1 MLLVL
6 MSDKSVQISIGGR
19 IRERREKLGLSQEE
33 LAKKL
38 GYKSR
43 SSINKIELDQR
54 NLTQSKIKAFADAL
68 GTTPGFIMGWE
79 PDDASRIR
87 MAREV
92 SGFTQ
97 KKLAQQIG
105 VSVATLD
112 AWERGY
118 AKPRKADFDALA
130 AALDMS
136 PYSLYDWDTANDAL
150 ASYMNDMVAD
160 HGPHIFDLIN
170 HFDQLNDLGQTTAV
184 QRVAELT
191 EIDKYK
197 AELTDDRPHDD
208 DPI

>member
-1 MLLVL
+1 
-6 MSDKSVQISIGGR
+6 MSIMTAGQRMK
-19 IRERREKLGLSQEE
+19 EKRKELGLSAEFI
-33 LAKKL
+33 ADKL
-38 GYKSR
+38 GVSPATIYRYEKGD
-43 SSINKIELDQR
+43 IEKIPGNILEQI
-54 NLTQSKIKAFADAL
+54 SKILK
-68 GTTPGFIMGWE
+68 TTPAYLMGWE

-160 HGPHIFDLIN
+160 HGPHIFDLLN

-197 AELTDDRPHDD
+197 AELTDD

>member
-1 MLLVL
+1 
-6 MSDKSVQISIGGR
+6 MSIMTAGQRMK
-19 IRERREKLGLSQEE
+19 EKRKELGLSAEFI
-33 LAKKL
+33 ADKL
-38 GYKSR
+38 GVSPATIYRYEKGD
-43 SSINKIELDQR
+43 IEKIPGNILEQI
-54 NLTQSKIKAFADAL
+54 SKILK
-68 GTTPGFIMGWE
+68 TTPAYLMGWE

-160 HGPHIFDLIN
+160 HGPHIFDLLN

-197 AELTDDRPHDD
+197 AESIDDLPHDD
-208 DPI
+208 DPA

>member
-1 MLLVL
+1 
-6 MSDKSVQISIGGR
+6 MSIMTAGQRMK
-19 IRERREKLGLSQEE
+19 EKRKELGLSAEFI
-33 LAKKL
+33 ADKL
-38 GYKSR
+38 GVSPATIYRYEKGD
-43 SSINKIELDQR
+43 IEKIPGNILEQI
-54 NLTQSKIKAFADAL
+54 SKILK
-68 GTTPGFIMGWE
+68 TTPAYLMGWE

-136 PYSLYDWDTANDAL
+136 PYSLHDWDTANDAL

-160 HGPHIFDLIN
+160 HGPHIFDLLN

>member
-1 MLLVL
+1 
-6 MSDKSVQISIGGR
+6 MSIMTAGQRMK
-19 IRERREKLGLSQEE
+19 EKRKALGLSAEFI
-33 LAKKL
+33 ADKL
-38 GYKSR
+38 GVSPATIYRYEKGD
-43 SSINKIELDQR
+43 IEKIPGNILEQI
-54 NLTQSKIKAFADAL
+54 SKILK
-68 GTTPGFIMGWE
+68 TTPAYLMGWE

-160 HGPHIFDLIN
+160 HGPHIFDLLN

>member
-1 MLLVL
+1 
-6 MSDKSVQISIGGR
+6 MSIMTAGQRMK
-19 IRERREKLGLSQEE
+19 EKRKELGLSAEFI
-33 LAKKL
+33 ADKL
-38 GYKSR
+38 GVSPATIYRYEKGD
-43 SSINKIELDQR
+43 IEKIPGNILEQI
-54 NLTQSKIKAFADAL
+54 SKILK
-68 GTTPGFIMGWE
+68 TTPAYLMGWE

-160 HGPHIFDLIN
+160 HGPHIFDLLN

-197 AELTDDRPHDD
+197 TELTDDRPHDD

>member
-1 MLLVL
+1 MNI
-6 MSDKSVQISIGGR
+6 MTAGQRMK
-19 IRERREKLGLSQEE
+19 EKRKELGLSAEFI
-33 LAKKL
+33 ADKL
-38 GYKSR
+38 RVSPATIYRYEKGD
-43 SSINKIELDQR
+43 IEKIPGNILEQI
-54 NLTQSKIKAFADAL
+54 SKILK
-68 GTTPGFIMGWE
+68 TTPAYLMGWE

-136 PYSLYDWDTANDAL
+136 PYSLYDNDAL

-160 HGPHIFDLIN
+160 HGPHIFDLLN

>member
-1 MLLVL
+1 MTAGQR
-6 MSDKSVQISIGGR
+6 MK
-19 IRERREKLGLSQEE
+19 EKRKELGLSAEFI
-33 LAKKL
+33 ADKL
-38 GYKSR
+38 GVSPATIYRYEKGD
-43 SSINKIELDQR
+43 IEKIPGNILEQI
-54 NLTQSKIKAFADAL
+54 SKILK
-68 GTTPGFIMGWE
+68 TTPAYLMGWE

-160 HGPHIFDLIN
+160 HGPHIFDLLN

>member
-1 MLLVL
+1 
-6 MSDKSVQISIGGR
+6 MSIMTAGQRMK
-19 IRERREKLGLSQEE
+19 EKRKELGLSAEFI
-33 LAKKL
+33 ADKL
-38 GYKSR
+38 GVSPATIYRYEKGD
-43 SSINKIELDQR
+43 IEKIPGNILEQI
-54 NLTQSKIKAFADAL
+54 SKILK
-68 GTTPGFIMGWE
+68 TTPAYLMGWE

-118 AKPRKADFDALA
+118 ARPRKADFDALA

-160 HGPHIFDLIN
+160 HGPHIFDLLN

>member
-1 MLLVL
+1 
-6 MSDKSVQISIGGR
+6 MSIMTAGQRMK
-19 IRERREKLGLSQEE
+19 EKRKELGLSAEFI
-33 LAKKL
+33 ADKL
-38 GYKSR
+38 GVSPATIYRYEKGD
-43 SSINKIELDQR
+43 IEKIPGNILEQI
-54 NLTQSKIKAFADAL
+54 SKILK
-68 GTTPGFIMGWE
+68 TTPAYLMGWE

-136 PYSLYDWDTANDAL
+136 PYSLYDWDPANDAL

-160 HGPHIFDLIN
+160 HGPHIFDLLN

>member
-1 MLLVL
+1 
-6 MSDKSVQISIGGR
+6 MSIMTAGQRMK
-19 IRERREKLGLSQEE
+19 EKRKELGLSAEFI
-33 LAKKL
+33 ADKL
-38 GYKSR
+38 GVSPATIYRYEKGD
-43 SSINKIELDQR
+43 IEKIPGNILEQI
-54 NLTQSKIKAFADAL
+54 SKILK
-68 GTTPGFIMGWE
+68 TTPAYLMGWE

-112 AWERGY
+112 TWERGY

-160 HGPHIFDLIN
+160 HGPHIFDLLN

>member
-1 MLLVL
+1 
-6 MSDKSVQISIGGR
+6 MSIMTAGQRMK
-19 IRERREKLGLSQEE
+19 EKRKELGLSAEFI
-33 LAKKL
+33 ADKL
-38 GYKSR
+38 GVSPATIYRYEKGD
-43 SSINKIELDQR
+43 IENIPGNILEQI
-54 NLTQSKIKAFADAL
+54 SKILK
-68 GTTPGFIMGWE
+68 TTPAYLMGWE

-160 HGPHIFDLIN
+160 HGPHIFDLLN

>member
-1 MLLVL
+1 MNI
-6 MSDKSVQISIGGR
+6 MTAGQRMK
-19 IRERREKLGLSQEE
+19 EKRKELGLSAEFI
-33 LAKKL
+33 ADKL
-38 GYKSR
+38 GVSPATIYRYEKGD
-43 SSINKIELDQR
+43 IEKIPGNILEQI
-54 NLTQSKIKAFADAL
+54 SKILK
-68 GTTPGFIMGWE
+68 TTPAYLMGWE

-150 ASYMNDMVAD
+150 ASYMNDMVAE
-160 HGPHIFDLIN
+160 HGPHIFDLLN

>member
-1 MLLVL
+1 
-6 MSDKSVQISIGGR
+6 MSIMTAGQRMK
-19 IRERREKLGLSQEE
+19 EKRKELGLSAEFI
-33 LAKKL
+33 ADKL
-38 GYKSR
+38 GVSPATIYRYEKGD
-43 SSINKIELDQR
+43 IEKIPGNILEQI
-54 NLTQSKIKAFADAL
+54 SKILK
-68 GTTPGFIMGWE
+68 TTPAYLMGWE

-130 AALDMS
+130 AALGMS

-160 HGPHIFDLIN
+160 HGPHIFDLLN

>member
-1 MLLVL
+1 
-6 MSDKSVQISIGGR
+6 MSIMTAGQRMK
-19 IRERREKLGLSQEE
+19 EKRKELGLSAEFI
-33 LAKKL
+33 ADKL
-38 GYKSR
+38 GVSPATIYRYEKGD
-43 SSINKIELDQR
+43 IEKIPGNILEQI
-54 NLTQSKIKAFADAL
+54 SKILK
-68 GTTPGFIMGWE
+68 TTPAYLMGWE

-97 KKLAQQIG
+97 KRLAQQIG

-160 HGPHIFDLIN
+160 HGPHIFDLLN

>member
-1 MLLVL
+1 
-6 MSDKSVQISIGGR
+6 MSIMTAGQRMK
-19 IRERREKLGLSQEE
+19 EKRKELGLSAEFI
-33 LAKKL
+33 ADKL
-38 GYKSR
+38 GVSPATIYRYEKGD
-43 SSINKIELDQR
+43 IEKIPGNILEQI
-54 NLTQSKIKAFADAL
+54 SKILK
-68 GTTPGFIMGWE
+68 TTPAYLMGWE

-160 HGPHIFDLIN
+160 HGPHIFDLLN
-170 HFDQLNDLGQTTAV
+170 HFNQLNDLGQTTAV

>member
-1 MLLVL
+1 
-6 MSDKSVQISIGGR
+6 MSIMTAGQRMK
-19 IRERREKLGLSQEE
+19 EKRKELGLSAEFI
-33 LAKKL
+33 ADKL
-38 GYKSR
+38 GVSPATIYRYEKGD
-43 SSINKIELDQR
+43 IEKIPGNILEQI
-54 NLTQSKIKAFADAL
+54 SKILK
-68 GTTPGFIMGWE
+68 TTPAYLMGWE

-97 KKLAQQIG
+97 KRLAQQIG

-160 HGPHIFDLIN
+160 HGPRIFDLLN

>member
-1 MLLVL
+1 
-6 MSDKSVQISIGGR
+6 MSIMTAGQRMK
-19 IRERREKLGLSQEE
+19 EKRKELGLSAEFI
-33 LAKKL
+33 ADKL
-38 GYKSR
+38 GVSPATIYRYEKGD
-43 SSINKIELDQR
+43 IEKIPGNILEQI
-54 NLTQSKIKAFADAL
+54 SKILK
-68 GTTPGFIMGWE
+68 TTPAYLMGWE

-160 HGPHIFDLIN
+160 HGPHIFDLLN

>member
-1 MLLVL
+1 
-6 MSDKSVQISIGGR
+6 MSIMTAGQRMK
-19 IRERREKLGLSQEE
+19 EKRKELGLSAEFI
-33 LAKKL
+33 ADKL
-38 GYKSR
+38 GVSPATIYRYEKGD
-43 SSINKIELDQR
+43 IEKIPGNILEQI
-54 NLTQSKIKAFADAL
+54 SKILK
-68 GTTPGFIMGWE
+68 TTPAYLMGWE

-136 PYSLYDWDTANDAL
+136 PYSPYDWDTANDAL

-160 HGPHIFDLIN
+160 HGPHIFDLLN

>member
-1 MLLVL
+1 
-6 MSDKSVQISIGGR
+6 MSIMTAGQRMK
-19 IRERREKLGLSQEE
+19 EKRKELGLSAEFI
-33 LAKKL
+33 ADKL
-38 GYKSR
+38 GVSPATIYRYEKGD
-43 SSINKIELDQR
+43 IEKIPGNILEQI
-54 NLTQSKIKAFADAL
+54 SKILK
-68 GTTPGFIMGWE
+68 TTPAYLMGWE

-87 MAREV
+87 MAREA

-160 HGPHIFDLIN
+160 HGPHIFDLLN
-170 HFDQLNDLGQTTAV
+170 HFNQLNDLGQTTAV

>member
-1 MLLVL
+1 
-6 MSDKSVQISIGGR
+6 MSIMTAGQRMK
-19 IRERREKLGLSQEE
+19 EKRKELGLSAEFI
-33 LAKKL
+33 ADKL
-38 GYKSR
+38 GVSPATIYRYEKGD
-43 SSINKIELDQR
+43 IEKIPGNILEQI
-54 NLTQSKIKAFADAL
+54 SKILK
-68 GTTPGFIMGWE
+68 TTPAYLMGWE

-160 HGPHIFDLIN
+160 HGPHIFDLLN

-197 AELTDDRPHDD
+197 AELTDDHPHDD

>member
-1 MLLVL
+1 
-6 MSDKSVQISIGGR
+6 MSIMTAGQRMK
-19 IRERREKLGLSQEE
+19 EKRKELGLSAEFI
-33 LAKKL
+33 ADKL
-38 GYKSR
+38 GVSPATIYRYEKGD
-43 SSINKIELDQR
+43 IEKIPGNILEQI
-54 NLTQSKIKAFADAL
+54 SKILK
-68 GTTPGFIMGWE
+68 TTPAYLMGWE

-118 AKPRKADFDALA
+118 AKPRKAGFDALA

-160 HGPHIFDLIN
+160 HGPHIFDLLN

>member
-1 MLLVL
+1 
-6 MSDKSVQISIGGR
+6 MSIMTAGQRMK
-19 IRERREKLGLSQEE
+19 EKRKELGLSAEFI
-33 LAKKL
+33 ADKL
-38 GYKSR
+38 GVSPATIYRYEKGD
-43 SSINKIELDQR
+43 IEKIPGNILEQI
-54 NLTQSKIKAFADAL
+54 SKILK
-68 GTTPGFIMGWE
+68 TTPAYLMGWE

-130 AALDMS
+130 AALDMN

-160 HGPHIFDLIN
+160 HGPHIFDLLN

>member
-1 MLLVL
+1 
-6 MSDKSVQISIGGR
+6 MSIMTAGQRMK
-19 IRERREKLGLSQEE
+19 EKRKELGLSAEFI
-33 LAKKL
+33 ADKL
-38 GYKSR
+38 GVSPATIYRYEKGD
-43 SSINKIELDQR
+43 IEKIPGNILEQI
-54 NLTQSKIKAFADAL
+54 SKILK
-68 GTTPGFIMGWE
+68 TTPAYLMGWE

-105 VSVATLD
+105 VSVTTLD

-130 AALDMS
+130 TALDMS

-160 HGPHIFDLIN
+160 HGPHIFDLLN

>member
-1 MLLVL
+1 
-6 MSDKSVQISIGGR
+6 MSIMTAGQRMK
-19 IRERREKLGLSQEE
+19 EKRKELGLSAEFI
-33 LAKKL
+33 ADKL
-38 GYKSR
+38 GVSPATIYRYEKGD
-43 SSINKIELDQR
+43 IEKIPGNILEQI
-54 NLTQSKIKAFADAL
+54 SKILK
-68 GTTPGFIMGWE
+68 TTPAYLMGWE

-160 HGPHIFDLIN
+160 HGPHIFDLLN

-184 QRVAELT
+184 QCVAELT

>member
-1 MLLVL
+1 
-6 MSDKSVQISIGGR
+6 MSIMTAGQRMK
-19 IRERREKLGLSQEE
+19 EKRKELGLSAEFI
-33 LAKKL
+33 ADKL
-38 GYKSR
+38 GVSPATIYRYEKGD
-43 SSINKIELDQR
+43 IEKIPGNILEQI
-54 NLTQSKIKAFADAL
+54 SKILK
-68 GTTPGFIMGWE
+68 TTPAYLMGWE

-105 VSVATLD
+105 VFVATLD
-112 AWERGY
+112 AWKRGY

-160 HGPHIFDLIN
+160 HGPHIFDLLN

>member
-1 MLLVL
+1 
-6 MSDKSVQISIGGR
+6 MSIMTAGQRMK
-19 IRERREKLGLSQEE
+19 EKRKELGLSAEFI
-33 LAKKL
+33 ADKL
-38 GYKSR
+38 GVSPATIYRYEKGD
-43 SSINKIELDQR
+43 IEKIPGNILEQR
-54 NLTQSKIKAFADAL
+54 SKILK
-68 GTTPGFIMGWE
+68 TTPAYLMGWE

-160 HGPHIFDLIN
+160 HGPHIFDLLN

>member
-1 MLLVL
+1 
-6 MSDKSVQISIGGR
+6 MSIMTAGQRMK
-19 IRERREKLGLSQEE
+19 EKRKELGLSAEFI
-33 LAKKL
+33 ADKL
-38 GYKSR
+38 GVSPATIYRYEKGD
-43 SSINKIELDQR
+43 IEKIPGNILEQI
-54 NLTQSKIKAFADAL
+54 SKILK
-68 GTTPGFIMGWE
+68 TTPAYLMGWE

-150 ASYMNDMVAD
+150 ASYMNDMVAN
-160 HGPHIFDLIN
+160 HGPHIFDLLN

>member
-1 MLLVL
+1 
-6 MSDKSVQISIGGR
+6 MSIMTAGQRMK
-19 IRERREKLGLSQEE
+19 EKRKELGLSAEFI
-33 LAKKL
+33 ADKL
-38 GYKSR
+38 GVSPATIYRYEKGD
-43 SSINKIELDQR
+43 IEKIPGTILEQI
-54 NLTQSKIKAFADAL
+54 SKILK
-68 GTTPGFIMGWE
+68 TTPAYLMGWE

-87 MAREV
+87 IAREV

-160 HGPHIFDLIN
+160 HGPHIFDLLN

>member
-1 MLLVL
+1 
-6 MSDKSVQISIGGR
+6 MSIMTAGQRMK
-19 IRERREKLGLSQEE
+19 EKRKELGLSAEFI
-33 LAKKL
+33 ADKL
-38 GYKSR
+38 GVSPATIYRYEKGD
-43 SSINKIELDQR
+43 IEKIPGNILEQI
-54 NLTQSKIKAFADAL
+54 SKILK
-68 GTTPGFIMGWE
+68 TTPAYLMGWE
-79 PDDASRIR
+79 TDDASRIR

-160 HGPHIFDLIN
+160 HGPHIFDLLN

-197 AELTDDRPHDD
+197 AESIDDLPHDD
-208 DPI
+208 PA

>member
-1 MLLVL
+1 MNI
-6 MSDKSVQISIGGR
+6 MTAGQRMK
-19 IRERREKLGLSQEE
+19 EKRKELGLSAEFI
-33 LAKKL
+33 ADKL
-38 GYKSR
+38 RVSPATIYRYEKGD
-43 SSINKIELDQR
+43 IEKIPGNILEQI
-54 NLTQSKIKAFADAL
+54 SKILK
-68 GTTPGFIMGWE
+68 TTPAYLMGWE

-160 HGPHIFDLIN
+160 HGPHIFDLLN

>member
-1 MLLVL
+1 
-6 MSDKSVQISIGGR
+6 MSIMTAGQRMK
-19 IRERREKLGLSQEE
+19 EKRKELGLSAEFI
-33 LAKKL
+33 ADKL
-38 GYKSR
+38 GVSPATIYRYEKGD
-43 SSINKIELDQR
+43 IEKIPGNILEQI
-54 NLTQSKIKAFADAL
+54 SKILK
-68 GTTPGFIMGWE
+68 TTPAYLMGWE

-160 HGPHIFDLIN
+160 HGPHIFDLLN
-170 HFDQLNDLGQTTAV
+170 HFAQLNDLGQTTAV

>member
-1 MLLVL
+1 
-6 MSDKSVQISIGGR
+6 MSIMTAGQRMK
-19 IRERREKLGLSQEE
+19 EKRKELGLSAEFI
-33 LAKKL
+33 ADKL
-38 GYKSR
+38 GVSPATIYRYEKGD
-43 SSINKIELDQR
+43 IEKIPGNILEQI
-54 NLTQSKIKAFADAL
+54 SKILK
-68 GTTPGFIMGWE
+68 TTPAYLMGWE
-79 PDDASRIR
+79 TDDASRIR

-160 HGPHIFDLIN
+160 HGPHIFDLLN

>member
-1 MLLVL
+1 
-6 MSDKSVQISIGGR
+6 MSIMAAGQRMK
-19 IRERREKLGLSQEE
+19 EKRKELGLSAEFI
-33 LAKKL
+33 ADKL
-38 GYKSR
+38 GVSPATIYRYEKGD
-43 SSINKIELDQR
+43 IEKIPGNILEQI
-54 NLTQSKIKAFADAL
+54 SKILK
-68 GTTPGFIMGWE
+68 TTPAYLMGWE

-160 HGPHIFDLIN
+160 HGPHIFDLLN

-197 AELTDDRPHDD
+197 AESIDDLPHDD
-208 DPI
+208 DPA

>member
-1 MLLVL
+1 MNI
-6 MSDKSVQISIGGR
+6 MTAGQRMK
-19 IRERREKLGLSQEE
+19 EKRKELGLSAEFI
-33 LAKKL
+33 ADKL
-38 GYKSR
+38 GVSPATIYRYEKGD
-43 SSINKIELDQR
+43 IEKIPGNILEQI
-54 NLTQSKIKAFADAL
+54 SKILK
-68 GTTPGFIMGWE
+68 TTPAYLMGWE

-160 HGPHIFDLIN
+160 HGPHIFDLLN